1 MAAKHI
7 LSLEVLNV
15 SNPEVFSIKDTST
28 YAKNLK
34 IDCPEL
40 LITVPGFNKPALI
53 KVTKVLI

>member
-15 SNPEVFSIKDTST
+15 SNPEVFAIKDTSK

-34 IDCPEL
+34 VDCPEV
-40 LITVPGFNKPALI
+40 LITPPGFNKPALI
-53 KVTKVLI
+53 KVQAGFD